1 MPAKVFGL
9 GLIAAVATP
18 AGADDVRVL
27 AASAGAGTNGYV
39 ISVTLAHTDTGWDDY
54 ADAWEVLDSAGA
66 RLGLRGLLHPHVN
79 EQPFTGALMGV
90 VIPDGA
96 AQVFIRACT
105 NVDGWGEALFPLT
118 LD

>member
-18 AGADDVRVL
+18 AGADDSRVL
-27 AASAGAGTNGYV
+27 AA
-39 ISVTLAHTDTGWDDY
+39 
-54 ADAWEVLDSAGA
+54 SAGA

-96 AQVFIRACT
+96 AQVFIR
-105 NVDGWGEALFPLT
+105 
-118 LD
+118 